1 MRVKFNLNKGTA
13 LDCLNYLLQSIA
25 KELASYSISNRFR
38 SLLCDKDR
46 QAALESLYQWFVL
59 HAKEKRNFHILMAS
73 SKSFFNLWAEK
84 FIGSS
89 RCNAYVLGH
98 LNKND
103 VIRYWENKILVDNAD
118 SLKEY
123 DLDSPKFEDVYA
135 VCGGSIFLIS
145 WWGILYGTEWK

>member
-25 KELASYSISNRFR
+25 KELASYSISRPPIFFIDEANRFR

-89 RCNAYVLGH
+89 RSNAYVLGH

-103 VIRYWENKILVDNAD
+103 VIRYWENKVLVDNAD

-123 DLDSPKFEDVYA
+123 EGAAFS
-135 VCGGSIFLIS
+135 
-145 WWGILYGTEWK
+145 